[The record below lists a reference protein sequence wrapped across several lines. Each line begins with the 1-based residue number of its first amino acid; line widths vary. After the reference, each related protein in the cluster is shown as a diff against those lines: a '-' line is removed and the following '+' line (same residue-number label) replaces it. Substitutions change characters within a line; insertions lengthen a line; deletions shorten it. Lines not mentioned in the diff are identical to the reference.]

1 MQEIR
6 ENDPVAAEE
15 QNRPTSSP
23 GGKVSGAITEEE
35 RWRLVEL
42 VNRHFGE
49 DGQSEQ
55 TGSEWKMS
63 VSYL

>member
-1 MQEIR
+1 MSPGGLPGGKEGGERMQEIR

-35 RWRLVEL
+35 RWRLVDL
-42 VNRHFGE
+42 INRHFGR
-49 DGQSEQ
+49 DRR
-55 TGSEWKMS
+55 
-63 VSYL
+63 

>member
-35 RWRLVEL
+35 RWRLVDL
-42 VNRHFGE
+42 INRHFGR
-49 DGQSEQ
+49 DRR
-55 TGSEWKMS
+55 
-63 VSYL
+63 